1 MKSSG
6 GKHKI
11 MRDVLNKALKTK
23 VMDSVKDEISSVL
36 DVSTD
41 KMTAQQAIVYAQI
54 AKAIKGDKSAFE
66 AISNTVKQEMPEEEK
81 AFCVEVKVVE

>member
-6 GKHKI
+6 GKHKL
-11 MRDVLNKALKTK
+11 MSDVLNKALKTK

>member
-1 MKSSG
+1 MKSG
-6 GKHKI
+6 TGKHKI
-11 MRDVLNKALKTK
+11 MSEVLNKALKTK